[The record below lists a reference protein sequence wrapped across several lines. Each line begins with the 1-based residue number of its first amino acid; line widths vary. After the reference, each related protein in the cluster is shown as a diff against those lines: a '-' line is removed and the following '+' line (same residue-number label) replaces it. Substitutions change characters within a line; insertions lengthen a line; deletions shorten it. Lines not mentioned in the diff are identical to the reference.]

1 MFFPLER
8 KPRLC
13 WQSRMLGK
21 ATHSADAQCPTYL
34 DASMGLTPTPLSGGQ
49 TPGSPACTGAW
60 GGVRPQLSAPPS
72 CCLQTPAD
80 LGVAQIACLLLTG
93 LGAWAAD
100 TSALSLHLT
109 TYTMG
114 MMGHPNSEE
123 AGESV
128 GWYTTG
134 SLGGGGSSAKG
145 GGGPV
150 TSHPRA
156 QMNHTLVMG
165 RVVWNLLD
173 CLIY

>member
-1 MFFPLER
+1 MP
-8 KPRLC
+8 
-13 WQSRMLGK
+13 GK

-49 TPGSPACTGAW
+49 TPGSPARTGAW

-80 LGVAQIACLLLTG
+80 LGVAQIPCLPLTG

-100 TSALSLHLT
+100 PSPLSLHLT

-114 MMGHPNSEE
+114 MMGDPNSEE

-134 SLGGGGSSAKG
+134 SLGGGGG
-145 GGGPV
+145 V
-150 TSHPRA
+150 
-156 QMNHTLVMG
+156 QL
-165 RVVWNLLD
+165 RVEVAL
-173 CLIY
+173 